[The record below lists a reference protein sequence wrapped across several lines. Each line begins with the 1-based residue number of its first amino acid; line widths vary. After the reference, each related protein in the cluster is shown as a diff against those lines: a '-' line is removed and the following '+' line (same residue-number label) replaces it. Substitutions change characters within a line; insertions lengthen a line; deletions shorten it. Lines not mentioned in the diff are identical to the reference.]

1 MTLFWY
7 EIDNKRATFTISK
20 LFVYS
25 ETNSKHS
32 PRLSPAGSS
41 NAKTPKWLNTCII
54 IARIGVK
61 LDANKKN
68 SVYKGNSLRT
78 ISWFRALNL
87 QTLDKKEVI
96 HLFLFLFTLQ
106 LLPVLHLTLC
116 PKCLWVG
123 SSSSL
128 LLISKLIFFPL
139 DFRYIRLL
147 FVWHFVLIWKCFC
160 ILFYVQLDVGALY
173 F

>member
-1 MTLFWY
+1 MKSTINVLNLPFLNFLF
-7 EIDNKRATFTISK
+7 IRKRIQNTPQGCHQLVVPTQK
-20 LFVYS
+20 L
-25 ETNSKHS
+25 
-32 PRLSPAGSS
+32 L
-41 NAKTPKWLNTCII
+41 KWLNTCII
-54 IARIGVK
+54 MARIGVK

>member
-1 MTLFWY
+1 MLIKRTLCIK
-7 EIDNKRATFTISK
+7 EIAF
-20 LFVYS
+20 
-25 ETNSKHS
+25 
-32 PRLSPAGSS
+32 
-41 NAKTPKWLNTCII
+41 
-54 IARIGVK
+54 
-61 LDANKKN
+61 
-68 SVYKGNSLRT
+68 RT

-128 LLISKLIFFPL
+128 LLISRLIFFPL

-173 F
+173 FQKVKVKIGMFNCSAKLQWTVNNKVGEITKLSLKQGNLILST